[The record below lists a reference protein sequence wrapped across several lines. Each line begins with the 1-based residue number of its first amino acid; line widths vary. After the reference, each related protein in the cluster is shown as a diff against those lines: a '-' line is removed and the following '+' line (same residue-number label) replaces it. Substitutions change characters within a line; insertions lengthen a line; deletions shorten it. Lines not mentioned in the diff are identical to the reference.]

1 MAEYI
6 NFDAEVKFD
15 SEKDDY
21 NDKISSDSE
30 NSFIDDQ
37 EIGNEAD
44 FYRFQNV
51 GNDIEQVLADA
62 EKQALVDIDQFD
74 ELSNLGDGSNDESL
88 IDEFKES
95 EVDLKKFEETLF
107 PWVDDDE
114 QKKLKTSFVRL
125 YYMQRDLIKKIQR
138 MFAHNKILKK

>member
-6 NFDAEVKFD
+6 NFEAEVEFD
-15 SEKDDY
+15 SEKDDD
-21 NDKISSDSE
+21 NDEISSDSE

-51 GNDIEQVLADA
+51 ENDIEQVLADA
-62 EKQALVDIDQFD
+62 EKQAFVGIDLLD
-74 ELSNLGDGSNDESL
+74 ELSNLCDGSDDESL
-88 IDEFKES
+88 TDEFKES
-95 EVDLKKFEETLF
+95 EVDFKKFEETLF
-107 PWVDDDE
+107 PRVDDDE

-125 YYMQRDLIKKIQR
+125 YYMQ
-138 MFAHNKILKK
+138 

>member
-6 NFDAEVKFD
+6 NFEAEVEFD
-15 SEKDDY
+15 SEKDDD
-21 NDKISSDSE
+21 NDEISSDSE

-51 GNDIEQVLADA
+51 ENDIEQVLADA

-74 ELSNLGDGSNDESL
+74 ELSNLCDGSDDESL

-95 EVDLKKFEETLF
+95 EVDFKKFEETLF
-107 PWVDDDE
+107 PRVDDDE

-125 YYMQRDLIKKIQR
+125 YYMQ
-138 MFAHNKILKK
+138 

>member
-6 NFDAEVKFD
+6 NFEAAFKFD
-15 SEKDDY
+15 REKDDD
-21 NDKISSDSE
+21 NDEISSDSE
-30 NSFIDDQ
+30 SSFIDDQ

-74 ELSNLGDGSNDESL
+74 ELSNLCDGSDDESL

-95 EVDLKKFEETLF
+95 EVDFKKFEQTLF
-107 PWVDDDE
+107 PRVDDGE
-114 QKKLKTSFVRL
+114 QKKKLKASFVRL
-125 YYMQRDLIKKIQR
+125 YYMQ
-138 MFAHNKILKK
+138 